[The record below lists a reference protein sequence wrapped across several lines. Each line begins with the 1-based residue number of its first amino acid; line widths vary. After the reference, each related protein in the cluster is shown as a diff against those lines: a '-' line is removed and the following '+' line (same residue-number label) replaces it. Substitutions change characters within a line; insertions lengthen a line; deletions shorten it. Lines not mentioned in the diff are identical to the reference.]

1 MRGKISQWKD
11 DKGFGFIQP
20 DDGSEKL
27 FFHVSSVKSNAR
39 RPQVGDSVLYE
50 SMRDSQHRLKAKGVV
65 IEGVAKVPR
74 STSEKRPIRTEGPK
88 KGIVDYISVLVILV
102 SVAVAGLEFY
112 RSNDIGG
119 SWPFGVP
126 AVIAFFILNRQKKP
140 REKSFQC
147 ARCGTVAGHDAR
159 TIRAWNNG
167 LTKLYCRACHLQW
180 LKDNPQQENNSIQAQ
195 GGGCLGVMALMV
207 VIPIFSGVALYQWLV

>member
-1 MRGKISQWKD
+1 MRGTISQWKD

-27 FFHVSSVKSNAR
+27 FFHVSSVKTNAR

-50 SMRDSQHRLKAKGVV
+50 SMRDSQQRLKAKSVV
-65 IEGVAKVPR
+65 IDGVATDSR
-74 STSEKRPIRTEGPK
+74 STPKKGHIRTEGPK
-88 KGIVDYISVLVILV
+88 KGVLDYISLLVILV
-102 SVAVAGLEFY
+102 SVAAAGFEFY
-112 RSNDIGG
+112 RSKYIGS

-126 AVIAFFILNRQKKP
+126 AVIAFFIINRQKKP
-140 REKSFQC
+140 KDRSFKC

-159 TIRAWNNG
+159 TIQAWNNG
-167 LTKLYCRACHLQW
+167 FSKLYCRTCHLQW
-180 LKDNPQQENNSIQAQ
+180 LKDNPQQENNSIQTR

-207 VIPIFSGVALYQWLV
+207 AIPIFGGVAVYQWLG